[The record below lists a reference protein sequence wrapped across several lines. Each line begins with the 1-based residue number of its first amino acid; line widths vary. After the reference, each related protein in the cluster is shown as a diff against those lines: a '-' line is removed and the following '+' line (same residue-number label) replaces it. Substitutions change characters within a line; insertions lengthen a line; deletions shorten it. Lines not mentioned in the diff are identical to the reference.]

1 MLYRHPNNGTKGR
14 GGGVGVAFYTDD
26 PNSNPSEDYSFSVKC
41 CLKRTKTNKPEAGVG
56 SFFKKAMELMSGEL
70 IIITVKQV
78 DEAMTKIDK
87 MFLPINK
94 MFKV

>member
-1 MLYRHPNNGTKGR
+1 
-14 GGGVGVAFYTDD
+14 
-26 PNSNPSEDYSFSVKC
+26 
-41 CLKRTKTNKPEAGVG
+41 
-56 SFFKKAMELMSGEL
+56 MELMSVEL